1 MAMDWSTGAR
11 VGCWS
16 IKVVLLALLVNWIAA
31 APLIWILRDGLAPG
45 MVESVGMQA
54 VWKFLI
60 GWGVPALM
68 LVVPLVALWTIER
81 RLARSHGQS
90 PVGE

>member
-1 MAMDWSTGAR
+1 MARDWSTGAR
-11 VGCWS
+11 VGCWI

-31 APLIWILRDGLAPG
+31 APLVWILRDGLAPG

-54 VWKFLI
+54 VGKFLG

-68 LVVPLVALWTIER
+68 LATPLVGLLMLER
-81 RLARSHGQS
+81 LLSRARGQNPS
-90 PVGE
+90 RE